1 MVINQRLST
10 VTSEKLHH
18 ILGIA
23 FFYLI
28 NNSLLPIDKSHCK
41 QLWKMN
47 VSTILLCHENPLHP
61 EEKLS
66 VTAEIF
72 IFIKITCNPLHIDVV
87 IN

>member
-1 MVINQRLST
+1 MSQQYCRVM
-10 VTSEKLHH
+10 K
-18 ILGIA
+18 IL
-23 FFYLI
+23 
-28 NNSLLPIDKSHCK
+28 N
-41 QLWKMN
+41 
-47 VSTILLCHENPLHP
+47 LHP